1 MNALSIALFLLGLAA
16 AFLFA
21 IGMDPYSCGIPLCLI
36 GAAVICS
43 CYRADFSWAKS
54 WMTFIVFLTVG
65 YFAYRMSQS
74 SVQDFG
80 RSDGLLLAGVI
91 GAYWWTMSQKI
102 PSLKWV
108 IFLLWGV
115 LIANIAVAA
124 VQAYVDVNFYP
135 IYGERATLFYPSGL
149 YLHYNHFA
157 NFMIGIGLLSFG
169 LALDGERKR
178 MVRIVALLMFG
189 LAVYGVVLSNSRGAI
204 FGLGA
209 GTVVACLGW
218 LMSLWRRK
226 VAWAG
231 MAMVTAVAL
240 SPLLMAAV
248 WYLGETAIVRRGMA
262 DGCRLQLAGM
272 SFDMIVEKPL
282 WGGGS
287 RSFFFDSLTKW
298 DIQEMYLG
306 AVELQ
311 YIHNEYLQAA
321 VDYGLVGA
329 ALLLVIFCA
338 TFFRGV
344 AFLTM
349 SQKNDGGDNGFVI
362 GSIAAL
368 VGMGV
373 QAFFSFVY
381 HVLPDL
387 MLMSICIALIIRQP
401 WVFAKNE
408 AMSNLRSR
416 NWLMS
421 SLAVLLGFGMI
432 AFAARDGAAW
442 YILRPQPE
450 QANQLI
456 EEKISSLKQA
466 LRVRPDFRVMSDL
479 TKLMC
484 EMTADEQMT
493 FEQRKKIVE
502 EAIVI
507 QNELVR
513 LVPQS
518 YQARLNLALMYDSAA
533 RYDESAPIYKPILD
547 DNLIIEVV
555 YGFRYHYARH
565 LFGRAH
571 LIWRKRDPER
581 ALAYFHQA
589 RTVAAEVKHAEHR
602 ADTAALVLEIEKCIK
617 FLEGANIKPAE
628 MNE

>member
-1 MNALSIALFLLGLAA
+1 MNALSTAFFLLGLAA

-36 GAAVICS
+36 GAAVIFS
-43 CYRADFSWAKS
+43 CYRGDFSWAKS
-54 WMTFIVFLTVG
+54 WMSFIVFLTVG

-135 IYGERATLFYPSGL
+135 IYGERATLTYPSGL
-149 YLHYNHFA
+149 YLHYNHFS
-157 NFMIGIGLLSFG
+157 NFMLGIGLLSMGIAF
-169 LALDGERKR
+169 DGDRGR
-178 MVRIVALLMFG
+178 MMRIVSWLMYFIAL
-189 LAVYGVVLSNSRGAI
+189 YGVVLSNSRGAI

-231 MAMVTAVAL
+231 MALVTSIALAPILVAG
-240 SPLLMAAV
+240 A
-248 WYLGETAIVRRGMA
+248 WQLGESAIARRGMG
-262 DGCRLQLAGM
+262 DGGRLELAAM
-272 SFDMIVEKPL
+272 AIDMIVEKPL

-287 RSFFFDSLTKW
+287 RCFFFDSLTKW
-298 DIQEMYLG
+298 DTQELYLG
-306 AVELQ
+306 SHEVQ
-311 YIHNEYLQAA
+311 YVHNEYLQAA

-329 ALLLVIFCA
+329 GLLLVIFCA

-387 MLMSICIALIIRQP
+387 MLMSICLALIIRQP
-401 WVFAKNE
+401 WIFSKRLAVRVDF
-408 AMSNLRSR
+408 SR
-416 NWLMS
+416 NWVMS
-421 SLAVLLGFGMI
+421 SLAVLLGLGMI
-432 AFAARDGAAW
+432 GFAAKDGAAW
-442 YILRPQPE
+442 FILRPQPE

-456 EEKISSLKQA
+456 EEKIFNLKQA
-466 LRVRPDFRVMSDL
+466 LQVRPDFRVMSDL
-479 TKLMC
+479 TKAMC
-484 EMTADEQMT
+484 EMTADEKMT
-493 FEQRKKIVE
+493 FEQRKKLVE

-518 YQARLNLALMYDSAA
+518 YHARLNLALMYDSAF
-533 RYDESAPIYKPILD
+533 RYDESSWLYKGILD
-547 DNLIIEVV
+547 DNLIIEVI
-555 YGFRYHYARH
+555 YGVQYHYARH
-565 LFGRAH
+565 LFARAH
-571 LIWRKRDPER
+571 LVWRKRDPER

-589 RTVAAEVKHAEHR
+589 RGIAAESKHPEQR
-602 ADTAALVLEIEKCIK
+602 ADAAALVLEIEKCIK

-628 MNE
+628 IDE

>member
-36 GAAVICS
+36 GAAVIFS
-43 CYRADFSWAKS
+43 CYRGDFSWAKS
-54 WMTFIVFLTVG
+54 WMSFIVFLTVG

-108 IFLLWGV
+108 VFLLWAV

-135 IYGERATLFYPSGL
+135 IYGERATLTYPSGF
-149 YLHYNHFA
+149 YLHYNHFS
-157 NFMIGIGLLSFG
+157 NFMLGIGLLSMGIAF
-169 LALDGERKR
+169 DGDRGR
-178 MVRIVALLMFG
+178 MMRIVSWLMYFIAL
-189 LAVYGVVLSNSRGAI
+189 YGVVLSNSRGAI

-231 MAMVTAVAL
+231 MALVTSIAL
-240 SPLLMAAV
+240 APILIAAA
-248 WYLGETAIVRRGMA
+248 WQLGESAIARRGMG
-262 DGCRLQLAGM
+262 DGGRLELAAM
-272 SFDMIVEKPL
+272 ALDMIVEKPL

-287 RSFFFDSLTKW
+287 RWFFFDSLTKW
-298 DIQEMYLG
+298 DTQELYLG
-306 AVELQ
+306 SHEVQ
-311 YIHNEYLQAA
+311 YVHNEYLQAA

-329 ALLLVIFCA
+329 GLLLVIFCA

-387 MLMSICIALIIRQP
+387 MLMSICLALIIRQP
-401 WVFAKNE
+401 WIFSKRLAVREYF
-408 AMSNLRSR
+408 SR
-416 NWLMS
+416 NWVMS
-421 SLAVLLGFGMI
+421 SLAVLLGLGMI
-432 AFAARDGAAW
+432 GFAARDGAAW
-442 YILRPQPE
+442 FILRPQPE

-456 EEKISSLKQA
+456 EEKIFNLKQA

-479 TKLMC
+479 TKAMC
-484 EMTADEQMT
+484 EMTADEQMS
-493 FEQRKKIVE
+493 FEQRKKLVE

-518 YQARLNLALMYDSAA
+518 YHARLTLALMYDSAF
-533 RYDESAPIYKPILD
+533 RYDESSWLYKGILD

-555 YGFRYHYARH
+555 YGVRYHYARH
-565 LFGRAH
+565 LFARAH
-571 LIWRKRDPER
+571 LVWRKRDPER

-589 RTVAAEVKHAEHR
+589 RGIASESKHTEHR
-602 ADTAALVLEIEKCIK
+602 ADAAALVLEIEKCIK

-628 MNE
+628 INE

>member
-1 MNALSIALFLLGLAA
+1 
-16 AFLFA
+16 
-21 IGMDPYSCGIPLCLI
+21 
-36 GAAVICS
+36 
-43 CYRADFSWAKS
+43 
-54 WMTFIVFLTVG
+54 
-65 YFAYRMSQS
+65 
-74 SVQDFG
+74 
-80 RSDGLLLAGVI
+80 
-91 GAYWWTMSQKI
+91 MSQKI

-108 IFLLWGV
+108 VFLLWGV

-135 IYGERATLFYPSGL
+135 IYGERAALSYPSGL
-149 YLHYNHFA
+149 YLHYNHFS
-157 NFMIGIGLLSFG
+157 NFMLGIGLLSMGIAFDG
-169 LALDGERKR
+169 DRGRWMRVISWVMYFTAL
-178 MVRIVALLMFG
+178 
-189 LAVYGVVLSNSRGAI
+189 YGVVLSNSRGAV

-231 MAMVTAVAL
+231 MALVISIAL
-240 SPLLMAAV
+240 APILLAAA
-248 WYLGETAIVRRGMA
+248 WQLGESAIARRGMG
-262 DGCRLQLAGM
+262 DGGRLELAGM
-272 SFDMIVEKPL
+272 ALDMIVEKPL

-298 DIQEMYLG
+298 DIQELYLG
-306 AVELQ
+306 SHEVQ
-311 YIHNEYLQAA
+311 YVHNEYLQAA

-466 LRVRPDFRVMSDL
+466 LHVRPDFRVMSDL

-555 YGFRYHYARH
+555 YGVRYHYARH

-589 RTVAAEVKHAEHR
+589 RTIAAEVKHAEHR

>member
-1 MNALSIALFLLGLAA
+1 ML
-16 AFLFA
+16 
-21 IGMDPYSCGIPLCLI
+21 
-36 GAAVICS
+36 
-43 CYRADFSWAKS
+43 
-54 WMTFIVFLTVG
+54 
-65 YFAYRMSQS
+65 
-74 SVQDFG
+74 
-80 RSDGLLLAGVI
+80 
-91 GAYWWTMSQKI
+91 
-102 PSLKWV
+102 
-108 IFLLWGV
+108 
-115 LIANIAVAA
+115 
-124 VQAYVDVNFYP
+124 
-135 IYGERATLFYPSGL
+135 
-149 YLHYNHFA
+149 
-157 NFMIGIGLLSFG
+157 GIGLLSMGIAFDG
-169 LALDGERKR
+169 DRGRWMRAISWVMYFIAL
-178 MVRIVALLMFG
+178 
-189 LAVYGVVLSNSRGAI
+189 YGVVLSNSRGAV

-231 MAMVTAVAL
+231 MALVISIALAPILVA
-240 SPLLMAAV
+240 AA
-248 WYLGETAIVRRGMA
+248 WQLGESAIARRGMA

-298 DIQEMYLG
+298 DIQELYLG
-306 AVELQ
+306 SHEVQ
-311 YIHNEYLQAA
+311 YVHNEYLQAA

-401 WVFAKNE
+401 WVFAKSG
-408 AMSNLRSR
+408 AMSNQRSR

-432 AFAARDGAAW
+432 GFAYRDGSAW
-442 YILRPQPE
+442 FILRPQPE
-450 QANQLI
+450 QVNQLI

-466 LRVRPDFRVMSDL
+466 LQVRPDFRVMSDL

-484 EMTADEQMT
+484 EMTADEQMS

-589 RTVAAEVKHAEHR
+589 RTIAAEVKHTEHR
-602 ADTAALVLEIEKCIK
+602 ADAAALALEIEKCIK

>member
-1 MNALSIALFLLGLAA
+1 MNALSTAFFLLGLAA

-36 GAAVICS
+36 GAAVIFS
-43 CYRADFSWAKS
+43 CYRGDFSWAKS
-54 WMTFIVFLTVG
+54 WMSFIVFLTVG

-135 IYGERATLFYPSGL
+135 IYGERATLTYPSGL
-149 YLHYNHFA
+149 YLHYNHFS
-157 NFMIGIGLLSFG
+157 NFMLGIGLLSMGIAF
-169 LALDGERKR
+169 DGDRGR
-178 MVRIVALLMFG
+178 MMRIVSWLMYFIAL
-189 LAVYGVVLSNSRGAI
+189 YGVVLSNSRGAI

-231 MAMVTAVAL
+231 MALVTSIALAPILVAG
-240 SPLLMAAV
+240 A
-248 WYLGETAIVRRGMA
+248 WQLGESAIARRGMG
-262 DGCRLQLAGM
+262 DGGRLELAAM
-272 SFDMIVEKPL
+272 AIDMIVEKPL

-287 RSFFFDSLTKW
+287 RCFFFDSLTKW
-298 DIQEMYLG
+298 DTQELYLG
-306 AVELQ
+306 SHEVQ
-311 YIHNEYLQAA
+311 YVHNEYLQAA

-329 ALLLVIFCA
+329 GLLLVIFCA

-387 MLMSICIALIIRQP
+387 MLMSICLALIIRQP
-401 WVFAKNE
+401 WIFSKRLAVRVDF
-408 AMSNLRSR
+408 SR
-416 NWLMS
+416 NWVMS
-421 SLAVLLGFGMI
+421 SLAVLLGLGMI
-432 AFAARDGAAW
+432 GFAARDGAAW
-442 YILRPQPE
+442 FILRPQPE

-456 EEKISSLKQA
+456 EEKIFNLKQA
-466 LRVRPDFRVMSDL
+466 LQVRPDFRVMSDL
-479 TKLMC
+479 TKAMC
-484 EMTADEQMT
+484 EMTADEKMT
-493 FEQRKKIVE
+493 FEQRKKLVE

-518 YQARLNLALMYDSAA
+518 YHARLNLALMYDSAF
-533 RYDESAPIYKPILD
+533 RFDESSWLYKGILD
-547 DNLIIEVV
+547 DNLIIEVI
-555 YGFRYHYARH
+555 YGVRYHYARH
-565 LFGRAH
+565 LFARAH
-571 LIWRKRDPER
+571 LVWRKRDPER

-589 RTVAAEVKHAEHR
+589 RGIAAESKHTEHR
-602 ADTAALVLEIEKCIK
+602 ADAAALVLEIEKCIK

-628 MNE
+628 INE

>member
-1 MNALSIALFLLGLAA
+1 MNALSTALFLLGLAA

-80 RSDGLLLAGVI
+80 RSDGLLLAGAI

-108 IFLLWGV
+108 VFLLWVV

-135 IYGERATLFYPSGL
+135 IYGERAALSYPSGL
-149 YLHYNHFA
+149 YLHYNHFS
-157 NFMIGIGLLSFG
+157 NFMLGIGLLSMGIAFDG
-169 LALDGERKR
+169 DRGRWMRAISWVMYFIAL
-178 MVRIVALLMFG
+178 
-189 LAVYGVVLSNSRGAI
+189 YGVVLSNSRGAV

-231 MAMVTAVAL
+231 MALVISIALAPILVA
-240 SPLLMAAV
+240 AA
-248 WYLGETAIVRRGMA
+248 WQLGESAIARRGMG
-262 DGCRLQLAGM
+262 DGGRLELAGM
-272 SFDMIVEKPL
+272 ALDMIVEKPL

-298 DIQEMYLG
+298 DIQELYLG
-306 AVELQ
+306 SHEVQ
-311 YIHNEYLQAA
+311 YVHNEYLQAA

-387 MLMSICIALIIRQP
+387 MLM
-401 WVFAKNE
+401 
-408 AMSNLRSR
+408 
-416 NWLMS
+416 
-421 SLAVLLGFGMI
+421 LLGFGMI
-432 AFAARDGAAW
+432 GFAYRDGAAW
-442 YILRPQPE
+442 FILRPQPE
-450 QANQLI
+450 QVNQLI

-466 LRVRPDFRVMSDL
+466 LQVRPDFRVMSDL

-484 EMTADEQMT
+484 EMTADEQMS

-502 EAIVI
+502 EAIII

-589 RTVAAEVKHAEHR
+589 RTIAAEVKHAEHR
-602 ADTAALVLEIEKCIK
+602 ADAAALALEVEKCIK

>member
-36 GAAVICS
+36 GAAVIFS
-43 CYRADFSWAKS
+43 CYRGDFSWAKS
-54 WMTFIVFLTVG
+54 WMSFIVFLTVG

-91 GAYWWTMSQKI
+91 AAYWWTMSQKL

-108 IFLLWGV
+108 VFLLWGL

-124 VQAYVDVNFYP
+124 VQAYVDVHFYP
-135 IYGERATLFYPSGL
+135 IYGERAALAYPSGL
-149 YLHYNHFA
+149 YLQYNHFA
-157 NFMIGIGLLSFG
+157 NFMLGIGLLSFG

-189 LAVYGVVLSNSRGAI
+189 LAVYGVVLSNSRGAV

-209 GTVVACLGW
+209 GTVVAFLGW

-226 VAWAG
+226 VSWAG
-231 MAMVTAVAL
+231 MALVVAVVL

-248 WYLGETAIVRRGMA
+248 WHLGETAVARRGMA
-262 DGCRLQLAGM
+262 EGCRLELAGM
-272 SFDMIVEKPL
+272 ALDMIVEKPL

-298 DIQEMYLG
+298 DPKELYLG
-306 AVELQ
+306 AVEVQ
-311 YIHNEYLQAA
+311 YVHNEYLQAA

-329 ALLLVIFCA
+329 GLLLVIFCA

-349 SQKNDGGDNGFVI
+349 SQKNDGGDTGYVI

-368 VGMGV
+368 VAMGV

-387 MLMSICIALIIRQP
+387 MLMSMCIALIIRQP
-401 WVFAKNE
+401 WVFAKNGARSYE
-408 AMSNLRSR
+408 RSR

-421 SLAVLLGFGMI
+421 SLTVLLGLGMI
-432 AFAARDGAAW
+432 GFAARDAAAW
-442 YILRPQPE
+442 FILRPHPE
-450 QANQLI
+450 RANQLL
-456 EEKISSLKQA
+456 EEKIVSLKQA
-466 LRVRPDFRVMSDL
+466 LLVRPDFRVMSDL
-479 TKLMC
+479 TKAMI
-484 EMTADEQMT
+484 EMTSREQIT
-493 FEQRKKIVE
+493 VEQRRKIVE

-513 LVPQS
+513 RVPQS

-533 RYDESAPIYKPILD
+533 RYDESAPIYKRILD

-555 YGFRYHYARH
+555 YGVRYHYTRH
-565 LFGRAH
+565 LYARAH
-571 LIWRKRDPER
+571 LAWRKRDPEI
-581 ALAYFHQA
+581 ALAYFLQA
-589 RTVAAEVKHAEHR
+589 LGIAAEVKHTEHR

-628 MNE
+628 NYE